1 VEKPSAVMQFLRGA
15 GHGLRLRGSLA
26 NDPTAQILNTLL
38 VSVLYWAL
46 FDVSVIIPLYAAN
59 KLVSTAQASCVML
72 AFAIAL
78 ALLYRGSLRA
88 ASLVYLS
95 GNWLLATIA
104 ITLNGGIHSPA
115 LVFYV
120 ALPISA
126 AWLLGYRA
134 ALLGAGT
141 CLGTSLAMAVL
152 EINGLPMPRYLPG
165 RPLAIWTAIVVAMII
180 SAVPIARILQIYT
193 QALSGLRDHQGRL
206 EELVEQRTAE
216 LVIAR
221 DQAQAANHAKSIF
234 LANMSHELRTPLNAI
249 LGFSNLMRDDP
260 GIKEGNR
267 KDLDVINHSGEHLLT
282 LIDDVL
288 DMATIEAGR
297 TTVTNTNVNL
307 SELLHGVAE
316 MMRLRAEEKG
326 LQLICRQS
334 RACPRAVRIDAVKL
348 RQVLI
353 NLVGNAIKFTS
364 QGSVTMRLDR
374 ECTNAGNPEHVLLR
388 LEVEDTGMGIAP
400 EDQVNIFEPFI
411 QLGNTNNQGSGLGLA
426 ITRKYVELMGGTI
439 SVESTP
445 GDGSSFRVNVPA
457 EEAVNVPAE
466 EAKGSEEEL
475 AREGADRLVIGLA
488 PSQLDYR
495 VLVVEDRRENWLLL
509 QRILEAVGFDVRVT
523 QNGADAVEMFRT
535 WRPHFIWM
543 DVRLPVMNGLKA
555 ARCIRALEGG
565 QSVKIAAL
573 TASTFIDQRR
583 EVLAADLDDFVRKP
597 YRPGEIFDCMAR
609 HLGVRY
615 LYRDDSVSTRESPS
629 APQPDALAAL
639 PQDLRGHLKDAV
651 ISLDV
656 SRIASM
662 INRVAERDATLG
674 RMLAGCAE
682 GFAYTAI
689 LKALEDGNCRTKS
702 A

>member
-15 GHGLRLRGSLA
+15 GHGLRVRGPLA
-26 NDPTAQILNTLL
+26 NDATAQILNTLL
-38 VSVLYWAL
+38 VGVLGWTV
-46 FDVSVIIPLYAAN
+46 FDVSVIIPLHAAH
-59 KLVSTAQASCVML
+59 KLVSTAQVSCVVII
-72 AFAIAL
+72 FAIAL
-78 ALLYRGSLRA
+78 ALLYRGSLRT

-95 GNWLLATIA
+95 GIWLLATIA
-104 ITLNGGIHSPA
+104 ITLSGGIHSPA

-134 ALLGAGT
+134 ALLGAGM

-180 SAVPIARILQIYT
+180 SAVPIARILQIYK

-216 LVIAR
+216 LLIAR
-221 DQAQAANHAKSIF
+221 DQAQAANQAKSIF

-260 GIKEGNR
+260 GIKEDNR
-267 KDLDVINHSGEHLLT
+267 KDLDVINRSGEHLLT

-297 TTVTNTNVNL
+297 TTVTNTNVDL
-307 SELLHGVAE
+307 SELLYGVEE

-334 RACPRAVRIDAVKL
+334 RACPRFVRIDAVKL

-364 QGSVTMRLDR
+364 QGSVTLRLDG

-388 LEVEDTGMGIAP
+388 IEVEDTGMGIDP

-426 ITRKYVELMGGTI
+426 ITRKFVELMGGTI

-445 GDGSSFRVNVPA
+445 GEGSSFRVNVPA
-457 EEAVNVPAE
+457 EEAKE
-466 EAKGSEEEL
+466 SEEL
-475 AREGADRLVIGLA
+475 AREGADRLIIGLA
-488 PSQLDYR
+488 PSQPNYR
-495 VLVVEDRRENWLLL
+495 ILVVEDRRENLLLL
-509 QRILEAVGFDVRVT
+509 QRILEAVGFHVRVA
-523 QNGADAVEMFRT
+523 QNGADGVEMFRT

-543 DVRLPVMNGLKA
+543 DVRPPVMDGLKA

-565 QSVKIAAL
+565 QGVKIAAV
-573 TASTFIDQRR
+573 TASTFIDQRH
-583 EVLAADLDDFVRKP
+583 EVLAAGLDDFVRKP

-615 LYRDDSVSTRESPS
+615 LYRADSVSTRESPS

-656 SRIASM
+656 RRIASM

-674 RMLAGCAE
+674 RMLARCAE

-689 LKALEDGNCRTKS
+689 LRALEDGNCRTKS

>member
-1 VEKPSAVMQFLRGA
+1 
-15 GHGLRLRGSLA
+15 
-26 NDPTAQILNTLL
+26 
-38 VSVLYWAL
+38 VLYWAL

-95 GNWLLATIA
+95 GIWLLATIA

-326 LQLICRQS
+326 LQLICRPS

-364 QGSVTMRLDR
+364 QGSVTMRLDG

-457 EEAVNVPAE
+457 EEAKE
-466 EAKGSEEEL
+466 SEEEL

-488 PSQLDYR
+488 PSQPDHR
-495 VLVVEDRRENWLLL
+495 ILVVEDRRENWLLL

-573 TASTFIDQRR
+573 TASTFTDQRN
-583 EVLAADLDDFVRKP
+583 EVLAAGLDDFVRKP

-609 HLGVRY
+609 HLDVRY
-615 LYRDDSVSTRESPS
+615 LYRVDPLPTPEGAS

-656 SRIASM
+656 RRIALM
-662 INRVAERDATLG
+662 IDRVAERDAALG
-674 RMLAGCAE
+674 RKLTGCAE

-689 LKALEDGNCRTKS
+689 LNALDDVNFRTKS

>member
-1 VEKPSAVMQFLRGA
+1 MEKPSAVMQFLRRA
-15 GHGLRLRGSLA
+15 GHGLRLRGPLA

-38 VSVLYWAL
+38 VGVLGWAM
-46 FDVSVIIPLYAAN
+46 FDVSVIIPLHAAH
-59 KLVSTAQASCVML
+59 KLVSAAQLSCVVII
-72 AFAIAL
+72 FAIAL
-78 ALLYRGSLRA
+78 ALLYRGSLRT

-95 GNWLLATIA
+95 GIWLLATIA
-104 ITLNGGIHSPA
+104 ITLHGGIHSPA

-134 ALLGAGT
+134 ALLGAGM

-152 EINGLPMPRYLPG
+152 EINGLPMPRYSPG

-180 SAVPIARILQIYT
+180 SAVPIARILQIYK

-221 DQAQAANHAKSIF
+221 DQAQAANQAKSIF

-260 GIKEGNR
+260 GIKEENR
-267 KDLDVINHSGEHLLT
+267 KDLDVINRSGEHLLT

-297 TTVTNTNVNL
+297 ITVTNTNVDL
-307 SELLHGVAE
+307 SELLYGVAE

-334 RACPRAVRIDAVKL
+334 RACPRFVRIDAVKL

-353 NLVGNAIKFTS
+353 NLVGNALKFTS
-364 QGSVTMRLDR
+364 QGGVTLRLDG
-374 ECTNAGNPEHVLLR
+374 ECTNAGNPEPVLLR
-388 LEVEDTGMGIAP
+388 FEVEDTGMGIDP

-411 QLGNTNNQGSGLGLA
+411 QRGNTNNQGSGLGLA
-426 ITRKYVELMGGTI
+426 ITRKFVELMGGTI
-439 SVESTP
+439 NVESTP
-445 GDGSSFRVNVPA
+445 GKGSSFRVNVPA
-457 EEAVNVPAE
+457 EEAKE
-466 EAKGSEEEL
+466 SEEL
-475 AREGADRLVIGLA
+475 ARESADRLIIGLA
-488 PSQLDYR
+488 PSQPNYR
-495 VLVVEDRRENWLLL
+495 ILVVEDRRENWQLL
-509 QRILEAVGFDVRVT
+509 QRILEAVGFHVRVA
-523 QNGADAVEMFRT
+523 QNGADGVEMFRT

-555 ARCIRALEGG
+555 AGCIRALEGG
-565 QSVKIAAL
+565 QSVKIAAI
-573 TASTFIDQRR
+573 TASGSIDQRH
-583 EVLAADLDDFVRKP
+583 EVLAAGLDDFVRKP
-597 YRPGEIFDCMAR
+597 YRPAEIFDCMAR

-656 SRIASM
+656 RRIASM
-662 INRVAERDATLG
+662 INRVAKRDATLG

-689 LKALEDGNCRTKS
+689 LRALENGDCRTKVHDRRF
-702 A
+702 

>member
-1 VEKPSAVMQFLRGA
+1 VERPSAVMQFLRGA

-59 KLVSTAQASCVML
+59 KLVSTTQASCVML

-95 GNWLLATIA
+95 GIWLLATIA

-180 SAVPIARILQIYT
+180 SAVPIARILQIYK
-193 QALSGLRDHQGRL
+193 QALNGLRDHQGRL

-221 DQAQAANHAKSIF
+221 DQAQAANQAKSIF

-260 GIKEGNR
+260 GIKEDNR
-267 KDLDVINHSGEHLLT
+267 KDLDVINRSGEHLLT

-297 TTVTNTNVNL
+297 TTVTNTKVNL
-307 SELLHGVAE
+307 SELLYGVAE
-316 MMRLRAEEKG
+316 MMRFRAEEKG

-334 RACPRAVRIDAVKL
+334 RACPRFVRIDAVKM

-364 QGSVTMRLDR
+364 QGSVTLRLDG
-374 ECTNAGNPEHVLLR
+374 ECTNARNPEHVLLR
-388 LEVEDTGMGIAP
+388 LEVEDTGTGIAP

-411 QLGNTNNQGSGLGLA
+411 QLGNTNNQGNGLGLA

-457 EEAVNVPAE
+457 EEAKE
-466 EAKGSEEEL
+466 SEEL
-475 AREGADRLVIGLA
+475 AREGVDRLVIGLA
-488 PSQLDYR
+488 PSQPDYR
-495 VLVVEDRRENWLLL
+495 ILVVEDRRENWLLL
-509 QRILEAVGFDVRVT
+509 QRILEAVGFHVRVT
-523 QNGADAVEMFRT
+523 QNGGDAVEMFRT

-565 QSVKIAAL
+565 QGVKIAAL
-573 TASTFIDQRR
+573 TASTFTDQRN
-583 EVLAADLDDFVRKP
+583 EVLAAGLDDFVRKP
-597 YRPGEIFDCMAR
+597 YQPGEIFDCMAR

-615 LYRDDSVSTRESPS
+615 LYRVDPLATPERAL

-651 ISLDV
+651 ISLDAR
-656 SRIASM
+656 RIALM
-662 INRVAERDATLG
+662 IDRVAERDAALG
-674 RMLAGCAE
+674 RKLAGCAE

-689 LKALEDGNCRTKS
+689 LSALDDVNFRTKS

>member
-1 VEKPSAVMQFLRGA
+1 VVNALGVKKPSTVMQFLRGG
-15 GHGLRLRGSLA
+15 GHGLRLRGPLA

-38 VSVLYWAL
+38 VGVLYWAL

-59 KLVSTAQASCVML
+59 KLVSTAQASCIVL
-72 AFAIAL
+72 VFAIAL

-95 GNWLLATIA
+95 GIWLLATIA

-134 ALLGAGT
+134 ALLSAGI
-141 CLGTSLAMAVL
+141 CLATSLTMAML
-152 EINGLPMPRYLPG
+152 ELSGLPMPRYFPG
-165 RPLAIWTAIVVAMII
+165 TPLGTWASIVVAMII
-180 SAVPIARILQIYT
+180 SAVPVARILQIYK

-221 DQAQAANHAKSIF
+221 DQAQAANQAKSIF

-249 LGFSNLMRDDP
+249 LGFSNLMRVDS
-260 GIKEGNR
+260 GIKEDNR
-267 KDLDVINHSGEHLLT
+267 KDLDVINRSGEHLLT

-297 TTVTNTNVNL
+297 TTVTNTNVSL
-307 SELLHGVAE
+307 SELLYGVAE

-334 RACPRAVRIDAVKL
+334 RACPRFVRIDAVKL

-353 NLVGNAIKFTS
+353 NLIGNAIKFTS
-364 QGSVTMRLDR
+364 QGSVTLRLDG

-388 LEVEDTGMGIAP
+388 FEVEDTGMGIDP

-426 ITRKYVELMGGTI
+426 ITRKFVELMGGTI

-445 GDGSSFRVNVPA
+445 GEGSSFRVNVPA
-457 EEAVNVPAE
+457 EEVNE
-466 EAKGSEEEL
+466 SEEL

-488 PSQLDYR
+488 PSQPDYR
-495 VLVVEDRRENWLLL
+495 ILVVEDRRENWLLL
-509 QRILEAVGFDVRVT
+509 QRILEAVGFHVRVA
-523 QNGADAVEMFRT
+523 QNGADAVEMFRR

-555 ARCIRALEGG
+555 ARCIRAMEGG
-565 QSVKIAAL
+565 QGVKIAAL
-573 TASTFIDQRR
+573 TASPFTDQRH
-583 EVLAADLDDFVRKP
+583 EVLAAGLDDFVRKP

-615 LYRDDSVSTRESPS
+615 LYRVDPLATPERAS

-656 SRIASM
+656 RRIAFM
-662 INRVAERDATLG
+662 IDRVAERDAALG

-689 LKALEDGNCRTKS
+689 LNALDDVNFRTTS

>member
-1 VEKPSAVMQFLRGA
+1 MEKPSAVMQFLRGA

-180 SAVPIARILQIYT
+180 SAVPIARILQIYK

-221 DQAQAANHAKSIF
+221 DQAQAANQAKSIF

-260 GIKEGNR
+260 GIKEENR
-267 KDLDVINHSGEHLLT
+267 KDLDVINRSGEHLLT

-297 TTVTNTNVNL
+297 TTVTNTNVDL
-307 SELLHGVAE
+307 SELLYGVAE

-334 RACPRAVRIDAVKL
+334 RACPRFVRIDAVKL

-353 NLVGNAIKFTS
+353 NLVGNALKFTS
-364 QGSVTMRLDR
+364 QGGVTLRLDG

-388 LEVEDTGMGIAP
+388 FEVEDTGMGIDP

-426 ITRKYVELMGGTI
+426 ITRKFVELMGGTI
-439 SVESTP
+439 NVESTP
-445 GDGSSFRVNVPA
+445 GKGSSFRVNVPA
-457 EEAVNVPAE
+457 EEAKE
-466 EAKGSEEEL
+466 SEEL
-475 AREGADRLVIGLA
+475 ARESADRLIIGLA
-488 PSQLDYR
+488 PSQPNYR
-495 VLVVEDRRENWLLL
+495 ILVVEDRRENWQLL
-509 QRILEAVGFDVRVT
+509 QRILEAVGFHVRVA
-523 QNGADAVEMFRT
+523 QNGADGVEMFRT

-555 ARCIRALEGG
+555 AGCIRALEGG
-565 QSVKIAAL
+565 QSVKIAAI
-573 TASTFIDQRR
+573 TASGSIDQRH
-583 EVLAADLDDFVRKP
+583 EVLAAGLDDFVRKP
-597 YRPGEIFDCMAR
+597 YRPAEIFDCMAR

-656 SRIASM
+656 RRIASM
-662 INRVAERDATLG
+662 INRVAKRDATLG

-689 LKALEDGNCRTKS
+689 LRALENGDCRTKVHDRRF
-702 A
+702 

>member
-1 VEKPSAVMQFLRGA
+1 MEKPSAVMQFLRGA
-15 GHGLRLRGSLA
+15 GHGLRLRGPLA
-26 NDPTAQILNTLL
+26 NDATAQILNTLL
-38 VSVLYWAL
+38 VGVLGWAV
-46 FDVSVIIPLYAAN
+46 FDISVIIPLHAAH
-59 KLVSTAQASCVML
+59 KLVSTAQVSCVVII
-72 AFAIAL
+72 FAIAL
-78 ALLYRGSLRA
+78 ALLYRGSLRT

-134 ALLGAGT
+134 ALLGAGM

-180 SAVPIARILQIYT
+180 SAVPIACILQIYK
-193 QALSGLRDHQGRL
+193 QALTGLRDHQGRL

-221 DQAQAANHAKSIF
+221 DQAQAANQAKSIF

-249 LGFSNLMRDDP
+249 LGFSNLMRNDP
-260 GIKEGNR
+260 GIKEDNR
-267 KDLDVINHSGEHLLT
+267 KDLDVINRSGEHLLM

-297 TTVTNTNVNL
+297 SIVTNTNVDL
-307 SELLHGVAE
+307 SELLYGVVD
-316 MMRLRAEEKG
+316 MMRLRSEEKG
-326 LQLICRQS
+326 LQLNCRQS
-334 RACPRAVRIDAVKL
+334 RACPRFVRTDGVKL

-364 QGSVTMRLDR
+364 RGSVTLRLES
-374 ECTNAGNPEHVLLR
+374 ECTNAGNPEHVLLKF
-388 LEVEDTGMGIAP
+388 EVEDTGMGIDP
-400 EDQVNIFEPFI
+400 QDQVNIFEPFI

-426 ITRKYVELMGGTI
+426 ITRKFVELMGGTI

-445 GDGSSFRVNVPA
+445 GEGSSFRVNVPT
-457 EEAVNVPAE
+457 E
-466 EAKGSEEEL
+466 EAKESEEL
-475 AREGADRLVIGLA
+475 AREGADRLIIGLA
-488 PSQLDYR
+488 PSQPDYR
-495 VLVVEDRRENWLLL
+495 ILVVEDRRENWLLL
-509 QRILEAVGFDVRVT
+509 QRMLEAVGFHVRVA
-523 QNGADAVEMFRT
+523 QNGADGLEMFRT

-565 QSVKIAAL
+565 QGVKIAAL

-682 GFAYTAI
+682 EFAYTAI